1 VPRGDLGEGVMK
13 PNSHKPLVLLVDDE
27 EGIRDGLSTWLA
39 QDYEVITAGNGLEAL
54 ELLTHLE
61 RMPDVVVADVWMPC
75 LDGINMVRQLRERP
89 AGRHVPVI
97 FLTGQTSV
105 RSMIDGIA
113 SGARAYLTKPVDLDK
128 LERKLR
134 SAIHANRRGPSQ
146 LDSVV

>member
-1 VPRGDLGEGVMK
+1 MAPAMHCAAGGPRRGRIMK

-113 SGARAYLTKPVDLDK
+113 SGARAY
-128 LERKLR
+128 
-134 SAIHANRRGPSQ
+134 
-146 LDSVV
+146 